1 MAGTAARVAERRAMV
16 LKLRS
21 AGMTWKQIAEVLAPD
36 AEGRYEARHAFADG
50 RAALKT
56 AQEHLAGMA
65 ELHLALELE
74 RLDSYRRI
82 AETVLEESRDAGDR
96 LGTLRSVDRLVK
108 IGQRQDSLLGL
119 SKVTV
124 EATRATESGGERPHA
139 SDSTDEFSRRRA
151 ARRIA
156 K

>member
-1 MAGTAARVAERRAMV
+1 MV

-21 AGMTWKQIAEVLAPD
+21 AGMTWRQIAEVLAPD
-36 AEGRYEARHAFADG
+36 AETRYGPGQAFADG
-50 RAALKT
+50 KKALE
-56 AQEHLAGMA
+56 AVQAELAGMA

-82 AETVLEESRDAGDR
+82 AETVLEESRGAGDR
-96 LGTLRSVDRLVK
+96 LGTLRAVDRLVR

-119 SKVTV
+119 SRVTV
-124 EATRATESGGERPHA
+124 EAQRATEAGGERPHVT
-139 SDSTDEFSRRRA
+139 DTTDEFSRRRA